1 MDVRIERNEQYRF
14 NKYDNHDNSCNIIIY
29 GVPEDI
35 AVGFMEKIKSYI
47 SSIDNMSTPFPL
59 DNISPA
65 IPLTK
70 DENGNLQLPER

>member
-1 MDVRIERNEQYRF
+1 MDVRIERSEQPIY
-14 NKYDNHDNSCNIIIY
+14 NKYDHDNSCNIIIS
-29 GVPEDI
+29 GVPEDM
-35 AVGFMEKIKSYI
+35 AAGLMEKVKSYI
-47 SSIDNMSTPFPL
+47 ISIEDMISI